1 MPKESRQWTL
11 PAVFS
16 AVLLITS
23 FMGLLPHTVTML
35 LLPVMLA
42 ILAYTSGPVP
52 TILTGLVGIAGC
64 FAAGAS
70 EMWVVAAPWSVLCC
84 LAALIPLKN
93 QRNRVWLWAGVVTV
107 AWAAYLIILQ
117 SFLDGNL
124 LTGLAKVIQDGL
136 EQSPYCDTLLMNAY
150 SSGLARVS
158 DTEGMIKLYAASVLK
173 GNLAPDV
180 RKELLY
186 SLRVS
191 LEEMMPGALCEGFI
205 LHVSLTTIL
214 CTLIP
219 DVLRNRNK
227 EKSIYPKFTEW
238 HMPSGVGLAVGA
250 LAIGWLIQIMT
261 DSDLWLYIGIMS
273 GAVFAVCY
281 GLQGISFQLW
291 LEEKMGM
298 GKFARILWIIG
309 MLLLIPFVTVILG
322 IVDQRRDARN
332 LRNREETI

>member
-16 AVLLITS
+16 AALLITS

-35 LLPVMLA
+35 LLPIMLA

-52 TILTGLVGIAGC
+52 TILTGLVGAAGC
-64 FAAGAS
+64 LAAGAS
-70 EMWVVAAPWSVLCC
+70 EMLIVAIPWSILCC
-84 LAALIPLKN
+84 LAALIPLKD
-93 QRNRVWLWAGVVTV
+93 QRKRVWLWAGVVT
-107 AWAAYLIILQ
+107 AMWAAYLIILQ
-117 SFLDGNL
+117 NALDGSL
-124 LTGLAKVIQDGL
+124 VSGLAKFMQDNL
-136 EQSPYCDTLLMNAY
+136 EQSPYCDSLLINAY
-150 SSGLARVS
+150 STGIARVS
-158 DTEGMIKLYAASVLK
+158 DAESMGILYAASMMKMKLPA
-173 GNLAPDV
+173 GI
-180 RKELLY
+180 RTELLY
-186 SLRVS
+186 SMRVS
-191 LEEMMPGALCEGFI
+191 MEEILPGALCEGFI
-205 LHVSLTTIL
+205 GHVALTTML
-214 CTLIP
+214 CTLLP
-219 DVLRNRNK
+219 DLLRSRNE
-227 EKSIYPKFTEW
+227 EKTIYPKFTEW
-238 HMPSGVGLAVGA
+238 HMPSGIGLAVGT

-291 LEEKMGM
+291 LEDKMGM
-298 GKFARILWIIG
+298 GKFARVLWIVG